1 MNEKKNSAS
10 GLPSD
15 LSSFVT
21 YLRKGGG
28 FSQKGKITVQSI
40 YPKTQQQSLSKD
52 LTELKLACKHKYWNR
67 NPVPI
72 QAVLRT
78 RLNTSTTRSDSLAP
92 QLQAVYLTL
101 DFSCVGGCVR
111 LGKKRDLEFSSVL
124 LNSGVGRMNG
134 GIGVL

>member
-1 MNEKKNSAS
+1 MKKKQR
-10 GLPSD
+10 LWPTIR
-15 LSSFVT
+15 LER
-21 YLRKGGG
+21 LRHVPWKRGW
-28 FSQKGKITVQSI
+28 FQSVQSI
-40 YPKTQQQSLSKD
+40 YPKTQQQSISKD
-52 LTELKLACKHKYWNR
+52 LTELKLACKHKYWNG

-92 QLQAVYLTL
+92 QLQAVYLTP
-101 DFSCVGGCVR
+101 DFSCVDGCVG

-124 LNSGVGRMNG
+124 PNSGVGRMNG